1 MPADYEVGYGR
12 PPSHTR
18 FQKGRSGNPKGRPK
32 GARNFGTELQEA
44 LGQTVLV
51 REGGVAR
58 RVTRRGAVV
67 LSLLAKALKGD
78 VRAAALLIAAEQRAD
93 AAKQGAPDGE
103 ALSAEEAEVMA
114 GFEARLRQ
122 RLRRE
127 QGAENPGGEGPQ
139 P

>member
-93 AAKQGAPDGE
+93 AAKQAAPDDE

-114 GFEARLRQ
+114 GFEARVWQ

-127 QGAENPGGEGPQ
+127 QGAENPGGEPA

>member
-93 AAKQGAPDGE
+93 AAKQGAPDDE

-114 GFEARLRQ
+114 GFEARVRQ

-127 QGAENPGGEGPQ
+127 QGAENPGGEPA

>member
-18 FQKGRSGNPKGRPK
+18 FQKGRSGNPRGRPK

-78 VRAAALLIAAEQRAD
+78 VRAAALLISAEQRAD
-93 AAKQGAPDGE
+93 AAKQGEPDGE

-127 QGAENPGGEGPQ
+127 RGAENPGGEPA

>member
-18 FQKGRSGNPKGRPK
+18 FQKGRSGNQKGRPK

-93 AAKQGAPDGE
+93 AAKQAAPDDG

-114 GFEARLRQ
+114 GFEARVRQ

-127 QGAENPGGEGPQ
+127 QGAENPGGEPA

>member
-12 PPSHTR
+12 PPSHAR

-32 GARNFGTELQEA
+32 GARNFGTELKEA
-44 LGQTVLV
+44 LGQKVLV

-78 VRAAALLIAAEQRAD
+78 VRAAALLLAAEQRAD
-93 AAKQGAPDGE
+93 AAKQGAPDDE

-114 GFEARLRQ
+114 GFEARLRR

-127 QGAENPGGEGPQ
+127 QGAENPGGEPA

>member
-1 MPADYEVGYGR
+1 MPADYEVGYKR
-12 PPSHTR
+12 PPRHSR
-18 FQKGRSGNPKGRPK
+18 FRKGRSGNPRGRPK

-51 REGGVAR
+51 REAGAER

-93 AAKQGAPDGE
+93 AAKQGAPDDE

-127 QGAENPGGEGPQ
+127 QGAENPGGEPA

>member
-18 FQKGRSGNPKGRPK
+18 FQKGRSGNPRGRPK

-93 AAKQGAPDGE
+93 SAKQGAPDDG

-114 GFEARLRQ
+114 GFEARLRE

-127 QGAENPGGEGPQ
+127 QGAENPGGEPA

>member
-18 FQKGRSGNPKGRPK
+18 FQKGRSGNPRGRPK

-93 AAKQGAPDGE
+93 AAKQGAPDDE

-122 RLRRE
+122 RLHRE
-127 QGAENPGGEGPQ
+127 QGAENPGGEPA

>member
-12 PPSHTR
+12 PPSRTR
-18 FQKGRSGNPKGRPK
+18 FQKGRSGNPRGRPK

-93 AAKQGAPDGE
+93 AAKQGAPEDG

-114 GFEARLRQ
+114 GFEARLRE

-127 QGAENPGGEGPQ
+127 RGAENPGGEPA

>member
-12 PPSHTR
+12 PPSHSR

-93 AAKQGAPDGE
+93 AAKQAAPDDE

-114 GFEARLRQ
+114 GFEARVRQ

-127 QGAENPGGEGPQ
+127 RGAENPGGEPA